1 MTTPETTQSHTDE
14 KPSIEHIAERRDES
28 RSGHRQIPPAR
39 TWRDGRTVLAVLA
52 ALLVASATTAG
63 VLGWRIHRDGA
74 TDRAAAAALA
84 AGQQYA
90 VVLTSIDASHIDR
103 DFAAID
109 AGATGAFKQMYAQ
122 SAVQLQPLLVQARS
136 VSKGRVLSASVQSAS
151 RERVVLM
158 MFVDAE
164 VTNAT
169 TTGPRVDRSRIL
181 MTMDD
186 VDGRWLASEV
196 EIL

>member
-1 MTTPETTQSHTDE
+1 MTTQKTAESPEE
-14 KPSIEHIAERRDES
+14 PSPVSADDS
-28 RSGHRQIPPAR
+28 P
-39 TWRDGRTVLAVLA
+39 TVSSTRPYRAVIIGLST
-52 ALLVASATTAG
+52 LLVAAMAAAG
-63 VLGWRIHRDGA
+63 FLGWKVQRDNEIDQAA
-74 TDRAAAAALA
+74 TQALA
-84 AGQQYA
+84 VGQQYA
-90 VVLTSIDASHIDR
+90 VTLTSIDAAHIDR

-122 SAVQLQPLLVQARS
+122 SAVQLQPLLVQAQS

-164 VTNAT
+164 VTNTT

-181 MTMDD
+181 MTLDD
-186 VDGRWLASEV
+186 VDGRWLTSNV

>member
-1 MTTPETTQSHTDE
+1 MTTWKTTESTEEPSPESVDD
-14 KPSIEHIAERRDES
+14 S
-28 RSGHRQIPPAR
+28 PA
-39 TWRDGRTVLAVLA
+39 VASAHPYPAVIIGLST
-52 ALLVASATTAG
+52 LLVAAMAAAG
-63 VLGWRIHRDGA
+63 FLGWKVQRDNEIDHAA
-74 TDRAAAAALA
+74 TQALA
-84 AGQQYA
+84 VGQQYA
-90 VVLTSIDASHIDR
+90 VTLTSIDAAHIDR

-122 SAVQLQPLLVQARS
+122 SAIQLQPLLVQAQS
-136 VSKGRVLSASVQSAS
+136 VSKGRVLSASVRSAS

-164 VTNAT
+164 VTNST

-181 MTMDD
+181 MTLDD
-186 VDGRWLASEV
+186 VEGRWLASSV

>member
-1 MTTPETTQSHTDE
+1 MTALKTTESADE
-14 KPSIEHIAERRDES
+14 PADPAPAGTGRR
-28 RSGHRQIPPAR
+28 
-39 TWRDGRTVLAVLA
+39 GRAVIVTLAVLLACSTA
-52 ALLVASATTAG
+52 AAG
-63 VLGWRIHRDGA
+63 FLGWKVRQDSAIDSAA
-74 TDRAAAAALA
+74 TEALS

-90 VVLTSIDASHIDR
+90 VLLTSIDAAHIDR

-122 SAVQLQPLLVQARS
+122 SAFQLQPLLVQAQS
-136 VSKGRVLSASVQSAS
+136 VSKGRVVSASVQSAS

-164 VTNAT
+164 VTNT
-169 TTGPRVDRSRIL
+169 TTSGPRVDRSRIV

-186 VDGRWLASEV
+186 VDGRWLASNV